1 MASLSS
7 PLAPP
12 ALPAAQ
18 AQPQAGLVNI
28 ERNLEAQKEQNVK
41 QTQEIS
47 GLRTTVQ
54 ALRTETATLNNG
66 IGSVSNLIQQDA
78 VVEKQQEQQEV
89 LRESRLAETKVRMG
103 KESQLE
109 QSITNALVA
118 PVQALQPKISNIF
131 DRIKSALFTLFAGWL
146 TNQGIEALKASAE
159 GNKTE
164 LEKIRDRV
172 LNAFGDVIKV
182 FTAIRTGFG
191 LIIGTIT
198 TLAGRIAGFVTKLAL
213 APIKALTNVLRG
225 ASPLKNLFGDPKKS
239 GGGGGRGPGLIG
251 GLITGISGAL
261 NFLNGENADAALAGI
276 SLLPLPGKV
285 GFAVKVLAG
294 GIFAI
299 DDVLEVFGKN
309 FIGADPKKLAAKR
322 KELEEAKRN
331 QTNQKPSSSTSAAE
345 VAPVA
350 NPQTPLMGDKK
361 DDKSESDPK
370 NMTPGPVP
378 GSAKIEPTSD
388 AGAAPAAAPAAAS
401 TTASTT
407 ASGPMTSMAPQA
419 SELSLN
425 NPPGALVP
433 GQRPDKALTSEQFK
447 AATQA
452 REEAKVQG
460 LSGKE
465 SEIYVANAAMNAGT
479 PSTASISSPD
489 LKQTPNVGALPEPS
503 PNVIMAGGQGGSQ
516 QSPTPQA
523 PSAGSDTPIINS
535 SNPDNFY
542 VLYSQLNYNVV
553 I

>member
-1 MASLSS
+1 
-7 PLAPP
+7 
-12 ALPAAQ
+12 
-18 AQPQAGLVNI
+18 
-28 ERNLEAQKEQNVK
+28 
-41 QTQEIS
+41 
-47 GLRTTVQ
+47 
-54 ALRTETATLNNG
+54 
-66 IGSVSNLIQQDA
+66 
-78 VVEKQQEQQEV
+78 
-89 LRESRLAETKVRMG
+89 
-103 KESQLE
+103 
-109 QSITNALVA
+109 
-118 PVQALQPKISNIF
+118 
-131 DRIKSALFTLFAGWL
+131 
-146 TNQGIEALKASAE
+146 
-159 GNKTE
+159 
-164 LEKIRDRV
+164 
-172 LNAFGDVIKV
+172 
-182 FTAIRTGFG
+182 
-191 LIIGTIT
+191 
-198 TLAGRIAGFVTKLAL
+198 
-213 APIKALTNVLRG
+213 
-225 ASPLKNLFGDPKKS
+225 
-239 GGGGGRGPGLIG
+239 
-251 GLITGISGAL
+251 
-261 NFLNGENADAALAGI
+261 
-276 SLLPLPGKV
+276 
-285 GFAVKVLAG
+285 
-294 GIFAI
+294 
-299 DDVLEVFGKN
+299 
-309 FIGADPKKLAAKR
+309 
-322 KELEEAKRN
+322 
-331 QTNQKPSSSTSAAE
+331 
-345 VAPVA
+345 
-350 NPQTPLMGDKK
+350 MGDKK

-407 ASGPMTSMAPQA
+407 ASSPMTSMAPQA

-465 SEIYVANAAMNAGT
+465 LEIYVANAAMNAGT

-489 LKQTPNVGALPEPS
+489 PKQTPNVGALPEPT